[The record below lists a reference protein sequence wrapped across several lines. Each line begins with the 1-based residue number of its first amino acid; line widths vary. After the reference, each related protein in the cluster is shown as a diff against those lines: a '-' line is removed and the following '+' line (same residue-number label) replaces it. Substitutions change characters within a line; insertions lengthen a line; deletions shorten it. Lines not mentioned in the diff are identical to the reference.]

1 MKFSDATCVFLLL
14 VIWAQ
19 NFQMLQ
25 TVNATMQRL
34 PRVSCARPAVPR
46 NESK

>member
-1 MKFSDATCVFLLL
+1 MKFSDMTCVFLLL

-25 TVNATMQRL
+25 TVNTTLQRM
-34 PRVSCARPAVPR
+34 PRVSCARPATPR
-46 NESK
+46 NENK